1 MNGIETIIQRLNTD
15 AKAETDALLDKARQD
30 AAAITTRCQAQAD
43 KETADLA
50 ARNQRAAAE
59 REERLVSA
67 AQMEARKTILAAKQ
81 AVMEEV
87 YAKALEKLRSLPQD
101 RAVEVLASLLNEAA
115 PQGKG
120 EVLFSAQDR
129 ETVGRAAVDAAN
141 AQNGGQLTLSGET
154 ANIPGGF
161 ILRNGSIEV
170 NCAYDTLI
178 RLQKTE
184 TAGQVAR
191 QLFG

>member
-15 AKAETDALLDKARQD
+15 AEAATDALLDKARQD
-30 AAAITTRCQAQAD
+30 AAAITACCQAQAD
-43 KETADLA
+43 KETVDLA

-101 RAVEVLASLLNEAA
+101 RTVEVLASLLNEAA